1 MLRNLFEWRGLGR
14 LLLSPLPLRLFRL
27 GLFALLLGMLAWGW
41 HQHAIPGVA
50 TPDPLMYTNLT
61 TQLFW
66 VWWMFAVV
74 LLALFF
80 GRAWCSVCPV
90 GWLNEVVARFGLAR
104 PLPSWL
110 DNFVPVTLTL
120 VLLQLAVYLFAI
132 HRYPDYTAR
141 LIGLMLLLALLI
153 GLVFRK
159 RAFCTL
165 FCPAGAVLG
174 LYARVAPWQL
184 RVADEDI
191 CVGCAGRE
199 CVSGGRHWARLSLG
213 NAVLYWHGRR
223 RECPVDLIPA
233 EVRDSGACQLC
244 LQCARN
250 CPHNNLR
257 LGGRPWLADIVPGTL
272 SPSENFFLLVLLGL
286 LTANFTKF
294 YNELRE
300 TIFRVPEQAAVL
312 LGWEASGYYL
322 LATLWVT
329 LALPVLLLLPGWLLL
344 KLGRLR
350 IHPQAAP
357 PPSSDLPLPDR
368 TPGFWAGLGALAL
381 PCLPLLLAAHL
392 AMGLVKVNAKAGF
405 LPYALQDSSGVKSY
419 LAMNVMQLAPPPGVL
434 IPLDVLKWL
443 VLAILL
449 AGFAGALLAARR
461 MAARLENHDSSR
473 FGQGAAG
480 LVVLCCG
487 ALYIAVVVQW
497 LFIR

>member
-1 MLRNLFEWRGLGR
+1 MLRNLLQWRGLGA
-14 LLLSPLPLRLFRL
+14 LLLSPWPLRLCRL

-50 TPDPLMYTNLT
+50 VPDPLMYGNLT

-80 GRAWCSVCPV
+80 GRAWCAVCPV

-104 PLPSWL
+104 PLPAWL

-141 LIGLMLLLALLI
+141 LIGLMLLLALLL

-159 RAFCTL
+159 RAFCSL

-184 RVADEDI
+184 RVVDEDV
-191 CVGCAGRE
+191 CAGCAGRE
-199 CVSGGRHWARLSLG
+199 CVSGGRRWTRLSLG
-213 NAVLYWHGRR
+213 SAVLYWHGRR
-223 RECPVDLIPA
+223 RECPVDLLPP

-250 CPHNNLR
+250 CPHQNLC
-257 LGGRPWLADIVPGTL
+257 LGGRGWLADLVPGSL
-272 SPSENFFLLVLLGL
+272 SVSENFFLLVLLGL

-294 YNELRE
+294 YVELRE
-300 TIFRVPEQAAVL
+300 AIFWLPEQAASL
-312 LGWEASGYYL
+312 LGWEAAGYYL

-350 IHPQAAP
+350 SDPQAAP
-357 PPSSDLPLPDR
+357 PAVADLPVAKEE
-368 TPGFWAGLGALAL
+368 PGFRAGLGALAL

-392 AMGLVKVNAKAGF
+392 AMGLVKANAKAGF
-405 LPYALQDSSGVKSY
+405 LPYALQDPSGVKSY
-419 LAMNVMQLAPPPGVL
+419 LAMNVMQLAPPPGIL
-434 IPLDVLKWL
+434 IPLDLLKWL
-443 VLAILL
+443 VLAILF
-449 AGFAGALLAARR
+449 AGFAGALLAVRR
-461 MAARLENHDSSR
+461 MADRLGILSSSR

-487 ALYIAVVVQW
+487 ALYIGTVVQW
-497 LFIR
+497 LFLR

>member
-1 MLRNLFEWRGLGR
+1 MLRNLLQWRGLGA
-14 LLLSPLPLRLFRL
+14 LLLSPWPLRLCRL

-50 TPDPLMYTNLT
+50 VPDPLMYGNLT

-80 GRAWCSVCPV
+80 GRAWCAVCPV
-90 GWLNEVVARFGLAR
+90 GWLNEVMARFGLAR
-104 PLPSWL
+104 PLPGWL

-141 LIGLMLLLALLI
+141 LIGLMLLLALLL

-159 RAFCTL
+159 RAFCSL

-174 LYARVAPWQL
+174 LYARIAPWQL
-184 RVADEDI
+184 RVADEAV
-191 CVGCAGRE
+191 CAGCAGRE
-199 CVSGGRHWARLSLG
+199 CVSGGRHWTRLSLG
-213 NAVLYWHGRR
+213 SAVLYWHGRR
-223 RECPVDLIPA
+223 RECPVDLLPP
-233 EVRDSGACQLC
+233 EVRDSSACQLC

-250 CPHNNLR
+250 CPHQNLC
-257 LGGRPWLADIVPGTL
+257 LGGRGWLADLVPGSL
-272 SPSENFFLLVLLGL
+272 SVSENFFLLVLLGL

-294 YNELRE
+294 YVELRE
-300 TIFRVPEQAAVL
+300 TIFWLPEQAAAL
-312 LGWEASGYYL
+312 LGWETAGYYL

-350 IHPQAAP
+350 FDPQAEP
-357 PPSSDLPLPDR
+357 PAAAGLPVAKEE
-368 TPGFWAGLGALAL
+368 PGFRAGLGALAL

-392 AMGLVKVNAKAGF
+392 VMGLVKVNAKAGF
-405 LPYALQDSSGVKSY
+405 LPYALQDPSGVKSY
-419 LAMNVMQLAPPPGVL
+419 LAMNVMQLAPPPGIL
-434 IPLDVLKWL
+434 IPLDLLKWL

-449 AGFAGALLAARR
+449 AGFAGALLAVRR
-461 MAARLENHDSSR
+461 MADRLGILSSSR

-487 ALYIAVVVQW
+487 ALYIGTVVQW
-497 LFIR
+497 LFLR

>member
-1 MLRNLFEWRGLGR
+1 MLRNLLQWRGLGA
-14 LLLSPLPLRLFRL
+14 LLLSPWPLRLCRL

-41 HQHAIPGVA
+41 HQHVIPGVA
-50 TPDPLMYTNLT
+50 TPDPLMYTNLA

-80 GRAWCSVCPV
+80 GRAWCAVCPV

-104 PLPSWL
+104 PLPGWL

-141 LIGLMLLLALLI
+141 LIGLMLLLALLL

-174 LYARVAPWQL
+174 LYARIAPWQL
-184 RVADEDI
+184 RVTDEAV
-191 CVGCAGRE
+191 CAGCTGRE
-199 CVSGGRHWARLSLG
+199 CVSGGRRWTRMSLG
-213 NAVLYWHGRR
+213 SAVLYWHGRR
-223 RECPVDLIPA
+223 RECPVDLLPP
-233 EVRDSGACQLC
+233 EVRDSSACQLC

-250 CPHNNLR
+250 CSHGNLR
-257 LGGRPWLADIVPGTL
+257 LGGRPWLADLVPGTL
-272 SPSENFFLLVLLGL
+272 SPSESFFLLVLLGL

-294 YNELRE
+294 YVELRK
-300 TIFRVPEQAAVL
+300 TIFWLPEQAAVL
-312 LGWEASGYYL
+312 LGWEAGGYYL

-350 IHPQAAP
+350 IDPQASSPAAPAP
-357 PPSSDLPLPDR
+357 PVA
-368 TPGFWAGLGALAL
+368 TEGPGFWGTLGALAL
-381 PCLPLLLAAHL
+381 SCLPLLLSAHL

-405 LPYALQDSSGVKSY
+405 LPYALRDPSGVKSY
-419 LAMNVMQLAPPPGVL
+419 LAMNIMQLAPPPNIL
-434 IPLDVLKWL
+434 IPLDFLKWL

-449 AGFAGALLAARR
+449 AGFGGGLLAAQ
-461 MAARLENHDSSR
+461 RLAPGLETLSSSR
-473 FGQGAAG
+473 LCRGAAG
-480 LVVLCCG
+480 LVVLFSG
-487 ALYIAVVVQW
+487 TLYIVVVLQW